1 MYNQIK
7 VIAREK
13 AKKSHVGHIRN
24 SGGIPAV
31 LYGTDEQKERLLTV
45 DEKDFKKFYSSLE
58 KGHLPNTPFEIDLDG
73 KHVVIVKGIEYN
85 IINNRVIHLDLMSA
99 NKGSINIKVP
109 LKAKG
114 QDNCPGIVLGGGVR
128 LIKRHV
134 KVKTTLDAIPN
145 ELMIDVSGRELDS
158 SIKVS
163 EILPV
168 DGVTIHNNANE
179 VVAVIAKK

>member
-13 AKKSHVGHIRN
+13 AKKSHVSHIRN

-31 LYGTDEQKERLLTV
+31 LYGTGDQKERLLTV
-45 DEKDFKKFYSSLE
+45 DEKDFKKFYASLE

-73 KHVVIVKGIEYN
+73 KQVVVVKGIEYN
-85 IINNRVIHLDLMSA
+85 VINNRVIHLDLMDA
-99 NKGSINIKVP
+99 NKDSINIKVP

-114 QDNCPGIVLGGGVR
+114 QDNCPGITLGGAVR
-128 LIKRHV
+128 FIKRHV
-134 KVKTTLDAIPN
+134 KVQTTLSAIPS
-145 ELMIDVSGRELDS
+145 ELIVDVTGRELDT

-163 EILPV
+163 DILPV
-168 DGVTIHNNANE
+168 DGVTIHDKANE